1 MMQWQTLERK
11 LRVSKLKIIV
21 IVANGHMTDYK
32 KFASLIADADSI
44 IGVDGGLKH
53 LEKMGVSPTLMMG
66 DFDSIESIEYYSDL
80 FPKAKIK
87 TFEARKDYTDS
98 ELAVREAI
106 RLSPDRIVL
115 LSVTG
120 NRLDHALANMSLL
133 KLIYDAGIEGVVID
147 ESNEIRYMEDE
158 LTLKAKAG
166 TNMSLIPLSD
176 VVLGINLDGF
186 DYPLVNATLKYG
198 STTGVSN
205 VFVKEFGRI
214 TIDSG
219 RLLVIQSRD

>member
-1 MMQWQTLERK
+1 MSRPKT
-11 LRVSKLKIIV
+11 VV
-21 IVANGHMTDYK
+21 IVANGHMTDYE
-32 KFASLIADADSI
+32 KFAALIANADSV

-53 LEKMGVSPTLMMG
+53 LEKMGVTPTLMMG
-66 DFDSIESIEYYSDL
+66 DFDSIDSIEYYSAL
-80 FPKAKIK
+80 FPKATIK

-106 RLSPDRIVL
+106 KLLPDRIVL

-147 ESNEIRYMEDE
+147 ECNEIRYMEDE
-158 LTLKAKAG
+158 LTLKGEVG

-176 VVLGINLDGF
+176 VVKGINLDGF
-186 DYPLVNATLKYG
+186 DYPLINATLKYG

-205 VFVKEFGRI
+205 VFVKEFARI